1 MLHCYKIPVLL
12 DCFWCEIVSG
22 DLVLKEHEAAKWLD
36 KGPLYDVEWLPADIS
51 LIEKISE
58 KLLRRQTMEVTVIKS
73 NRKTMAIQVNADLT
87 VTVRVPRQAMK
98 KDIDRILK
106 EKEPWI
112 LAHIDQ
118 IRKKKAEYEASQP
131 ERLTKAEINEL
142 ADKALKVI
150 PERAEYFAKIIGVNY
165 GRITI
170 RNQKTRWGSCSSKG
184 NLNFNCLLMLTPPE
198 VIDYVVVHELCHR
211 KEMNHSKDFWRE
223 VEKVLPNYLDQV
235 KWLKDEGSN
244 VMRRMQ

>member
-1 MLHCYKIPVLL
+1 
-12 DCFWCEIVSG
+12 
-22 DLVLKEHEAAKWLD
+22 
-36 KGPLYDVEWLPADIS
+36 
-51 LIEKISE
+51 
-58 KLLRRQTMEVTVIKS
+58 MEVTVIKS
-73 NRKTMAIQVNADLT
+73 NRKTMASQVNADLT

-150 PERAEYFAKIIGVNY
+150 PERAKYFAKIIGVNY

-184 NLNFNCLLMLTPPE
+184 NLNFNFLLMLTPPE